1 MISTG
6 AVLGVA
12 LVELTMVAI
21 PGPNMFYLVS
31 RTLAQGRTAGLT
43 SLLGTAAGFGVYLL
57 ATAAGLVAVFAA
69 VPVLYTALKV
79 SGAAYLLYLA
89 FQALRGRK
97 GSPFESQQLPNDPT
111 WRLFTMGLLTN
122 LLNPKI
128 AMIYVALLPQFIEP
142 ARGHVAVQAVLL
154 GLVQIA
160 IALIGNGLIVLA
172 AGKVA
177 TFLAARPRW
186 IRVQRYLM
194 ASVLG
199 VLAVRMLADRARP
212 LSA

>member
-31 RTLAQGRTAGLT
+31 RTLSQGRAAGLT
-43 SLLGTAAGFGVYLL
+43 SLLGTAAGFAVYLI
-57 ATAAGLVAVFAA
+57 ATAAGLVAVFTA
-69 VPVLYTALKV
+69 VPVLYTTLKV
-79 SGAAYLLYLA
+79 GGAAYLVYLA
-89 FQALRGRK
+89 YRALRGGK
-97 GSPFESQQLPNDPT
+97 GSPFESRQLPKDPN
-111 WRLFTMGLLTN
+111 WRLFTMGFLTN

-142 ARGHVAVQAVLL
+142 DRGHVAVQAVML
-154 GLVQIA
+154 GLVQIT

-172 AGKVA
+172 AGKIA
-177 TFLAARPRW
+177 TFLAARPTWLR
-186 IRVQRYLM
+186 IQRYLM

-212 LSA
+212 VAV